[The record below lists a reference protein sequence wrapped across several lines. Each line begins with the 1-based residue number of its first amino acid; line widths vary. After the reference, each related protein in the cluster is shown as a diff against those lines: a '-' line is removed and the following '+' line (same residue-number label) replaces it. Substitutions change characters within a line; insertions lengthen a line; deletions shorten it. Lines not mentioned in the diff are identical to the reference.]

1 MKTYELKDYYLKF
14 VEQETTSF
22 EEDFRKDIYRITE
35 ALLDSMMEY
44 KSINDIKTL
53 KEIDYSMIK
62 TLVESENNKS
72 INYALHLIALKP
84 YDIIE
89 WVSYIESDN
98 FYEPERHYFKN
109 EELAKILRDRDY
121 YNPLTGKDVSQEEF
135 KNLIN
140 TVFRISENF
149 IIRYQSYISS
159 GGLI

>member
-14 VEQETTSF
+14 VAQETTSF

-35 ALLDSMMEY
+35 TLLDSVMRYE
-44 KSINDIKTL
+44 DIKAL

-62 TLVESENNKS
+62 KLVESENNKI
-72 INYALHLIALKP
+72 INYTLHLVALKP

-89 WVSYIESDN
+89 WVSYIESND
-98 FYEPERHYFKN
+98 FYEPERYYFEN
-109 EELAKILRDRDY
+109 EELARILRDKDY
-121 YNPLTGKDVSQEEF
+121 CNPLTGEDVSQEDF

-140 TVFRISENF
+140 TVFSISESF